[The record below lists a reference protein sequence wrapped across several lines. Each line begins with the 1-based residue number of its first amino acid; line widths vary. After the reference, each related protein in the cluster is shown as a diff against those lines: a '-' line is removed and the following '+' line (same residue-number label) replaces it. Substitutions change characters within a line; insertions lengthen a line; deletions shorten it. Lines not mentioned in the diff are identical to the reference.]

1 MENPISFYTID
12 SNFFYCSSY
21 QWPFTV
27 AQEGGIRK
35 KYNRLFSFIYS
46 LPGSKLTV
54 ETKSFVKF
62 HAHTNSCNISF
73 ILNYN
78 MDMLDVRCTISYFD
92 DTAFNNGTTKKWSV
106 SKYCSEEEVLK
117 RMQDY
122 LYNLPNSPLVQKN
135 KISLNSAT
143 LWFNL

>member
-1 MENPISFYTID
+1 MWRISLAFILFIAILFIVHRIND
-12 SNFFYCSSY
+12 H
-21 QWPFTV
+21 FTV

-92 DTAFNNGTTKKWSV
+92 DTAFNNGTTTKWSV

-122 LYNLPNSPLVQKN
+122 LYKLPNSTLVQK
-135 KISLNSAT
+135 
-143 LWFNL
+143 